1 MNNRYID
8 EIRGTVIP
16 LPTPFN
22 EDESVDHDSLS
33 KYVKFLADSG
43 IKNVMT
49 TVGTS
54 RYNLLTKE
62 EIKAVNETVV
72 KAAAGRIK
80 TIVANPPFGRQAE
93 AVEFAEHSREIGAD
107 LYLAYYPERY
117 YGDEYLLDFFGK
129 ISDAAGIGVLIHEM
143 PMRNGLGGGTVQY
156 PISTLHK
163 LLDIP
168 NVVGLKEEA
177 LDMAYSGNVVRELAD
192 KAVIIGAGGGMSRYL
207 RDYWSGANAFLGGIG
222 NFKAEVENDF
232 FEAMQAKNYEKAYGI
247 VNNIE
252 IPLFQKL
259 VPFGWH
265 PSLKAILSIKGH
277 MNGTERKP
285 MKQTTAEERSK
296 IEGILNDNDL

>member
-1 MNNRYID
+1 MSNKYID

-22 EDESVDHDSLS
+22 EDESVDHEALGS
-33 KYVKFLADSG
+33 YVNFLADSG
-43 IKNVMT
+43 IQNVMT

-54 RYNLLTKE
+54 RYNLLNSA

-72 KAAAGRIK
+72 KAANGRIK
-80 TIVANPPFGRQAE
+80 TIVANPPFGRQAD
-93 AVEFAEHSREIGAD
+93 AIDFAEHSRKIGAD
-107 LYLAYYPERY
+107 LFLAYYPERY

-129 ISDAAGIGVLIHEM
+129 VSDAAGIGVLIHEM
-143 PMRNGLGGGTVQY
+143 PMRNGLGGGSVQY

-177 LDMAYSGNVVRELAD
+177 LDMAYSGSVVRELAD

-207 RDYWSGANAFLGGIG
+207 RDYWSGAKAFLGGIG
-222 NFKAEVENDF
+222 NFKAEVEIDF
-232 FEAMQAKNYEKAYGI
+232 YNAIQAKNYDKAYGI
-247 VNNIE
+247 VNDIE

-265 PSLKAILSIKGH
+265 PSLKAILSLRGH
-277 MNGTERKP
+277 MQKFERKP
-285 MKQTTAEERSK
+285 MKQSTDDERTK
-296 IEGILNDNDL
+296 IDAILKANNW

>member
-1 MNNRYID
+1 MKNKYID

-22 EDESVDHDSLS
+22 ADESVDHDSLRA
-33 KYVKFLADSG
+33 YVNFLVDNG
-43 IKNVMT
+43 IPNVMT

-54 RYNLLTKE
+54 RYNLMNAE

-72 KAAAGRIK
+72 KAADGKAK
-80 TIVANPPFGRQAE
+80 TIVANPPFGRQAD
-93 AVEFAEHSREIGAD
+93 AIDFAEHSRKIGAD
-107 LYLAYYPERY
+107 LFLAYYPERY

-129 ISDAAGIGVLIHEM
+129 VADAAGIGVLIHEM
-143 PMRNGLGGGTVQY
+143 PMRNGLGGGSVQY

-177 LDMAYSGNVVRELAD
+177 LDMAYSGSVVRELSD

-207 RDYWSGANAFLGGIG
+207 RDYWSNAKAFLGGIG
-222 NFKAEVENDF
+222 NFQPQVEIEF
-232 FEAMQAKNYEKAYGI
+232 FEAMQGKQYDIAYSI
-247 VNNIE
+247 VNQVE

-265 PSLKAILSIKGH
+265 PSLKAILALRGH
-277 MNGTERKP
+277 MQAYERKP
-285 MKQTTAEERSK
+285 MKQTTEGERNK
-296 IEGILNDNDL
+296 IDQILKANQW